1 MTKRKPSPPQ
11 LEQTWRLLLRPG
23 IGVKRWLLAALV
35 GILGIY
41 AKGRS
46 DAKAKADMRDL
57 KANAKTIEEVLRE
70 TPSDDPADAIR
81 QRMSDRARKP

>member
-1 MTKRKPSPPQ
+1 MIWTILKT
-11 LEQTWRLLLRPG
+11 LIPG
-23 IGVKRWLLAALV
+23 AWKWLAAAGAALV

-46 DAKAKADMRDL
+46 DAKANADMRDL

>member
-1 MTKRKPSPPQ
+1 MIVPVIRF
-11 LEQTWRLLLRPG
+11 
-23 IGVKRWLLAALV
+23 LLAGAWKPIAWAL
-35 GILGIY
+35 GALGLY

-46 DAKAKADMRDL
+46 DAKAKA
-57 KANAKTIEEVLRE
+57 KQQQAEAKVKTIEEVLRE

>member
-1 MTKRKPSPPQ
+1 MILT
-11 LEQTWRLLLRPG
+11 LLRNLIPG
-23 IGVKRWLLAALV
+23 AWKWLAAAGAALV